1 MTTANQQNP
10 TQNSHTQE
18 KYAKFW
24 QTDPN
29 QKNASQDLP
38 TASDI
43 LVNAQHH
50 QDDVVSWINLNN
62 RRWADRFDLLMH
74 AQSEH
79 HNHARQT
86 LSNNT
91 DVFNQHLTCLTKSL
105 QNVNSP
111 QALWRDWLSYATDA
125 SRRVVQTADILRE
138 RGDIFLQHEQAGC
151 PPVLDYDYEVIMDG
165 STLSR
170 PSNYVLLKIL
180 PPQGITTRENGRPYI
195 IIDPRAGHGAGI
207 GGFKRDSQ
215 VGVAL
220 SEGHP
225 VYFVAFKR
233 MPEPNQSIADVTF
246 AEAVFVREVRRRH
259 SNSNAPVVIGNC
271 QGGWAAL
278 ILAATNTDI
287 TGPIVMNGSPVSA
300 WSGEVGINPMRYQ
313 AGTQGGTWLAMLA
326 SDLGHGIFDGAWL
339 VHNFEQLNPSRN
351 YVGKYY
357 DLYKNPTKNRERFL
371 NFERWWG
378 GFFLMNHAEIEWIV
392 ENIFVGNRIAR
403 NTAQIEKGTNIDLRN
418 IKAPIIIF
426 ASHGD
431 NITPPQQA
439 INWILDTYSDEREIE
454 VCGQRIVYMVHDKV
468 GHLGIFVSSS
478 IANREHKGMASILKM
493 IEALSPGL
501 YELVIEDY
509 QGKGEDMQFYVTFK
523 SRTFDDLAM
532 IDDGRLD
539 EKPFQAV
546 HRYSK
551 SQARIYDL
559 HMRPWVQAMTTQTS
573 AEWLR
578 AMHPLRL
585 QRKLW
590 SSRNPFAMMIKTVA
604 TSINQ
609 NDDPIHSLITKTD
622 SHTPSASITSAD
634 INETDVN
641 ETDVNETDVKKQQ
654 AILQGSE
661 AAPTLPATESL
672 QQDNL
677 FLQMERLWITTI
689 NTTLDLWRDWQDMT
703 SEMLFYGWWALPWL
717 RAYGQQETS
726 RRLTD
731 KERLQEMPSVQMA
744 LSRMEQGGF
753 CEAVVRILVLS
764 NTMSQGGIKR
774 DKLILITE
782 ILTQS
787 KPFTKLTHQQL
798 AELLHEQTIIVRFAK
813 EQAIQTLPTLLKTK
827 ADKQKAMDVVRYVIG
842 SYHKMPL
849 DIRQALSEL
858 YHVMG
863 LDSFEKDVDKNPLE
877 VTDVVVG

>member
-1 MTTANQQNP
+1 MTTADKHNQ
-10 TQNSHTQE
+10 TQQ
-18 KYAKFW
+18 KYADFW
-24 QTDPN
+24 QADPN

-38 TASDI
+38 TAQDI
-43 LVNAQHH
+43 LVNAKNH
-50 QDDVVSWINLNN
+50 QQDTVTWINHNN
-62 RRWADRFDLLMH
+62 RRWADRSELIMH

-79 HNHARQT
+79 YNQARQT
-86 LSNNT
+86 LSDNT
-91 DVFNQHLTCLTKSL
+91 DTFNQHLHHLTKSMHK
-105 QNVNSP
+105 VDSP

-125 SRRVVQTADILRE
+125 SRRILQTADILRE
-138 RGDIFLQHEQAGC
+138 RGDIFLEHEQAGC
-151 PPVLDYDYEVIMDG
+151 PPVLDYDYEVVLDG
-165 STLSR
+165 SILSR

-180 PPQGITTRENGRPYI
+180 PPKGITTRENGRPYV

-207 GGFKRDSQ
+207 GGFKHDSQ

-233 MPEPNQSIADVTF
+233 LPEPNQSIADVIF
-246 AEAVFVREVRRRH
+246 AEAAFVREVRRRH
-259 SNSNAPVVIGNC
+259 PKSNAPVVVGNC

-278 ILAATNTDI
+278 ILAATNPDI

-300 WSGEVGINPMRYQ
+300 WSGEVGINPMRYK
-313 AGTQGGTWLAMLA
+313 AGIQGGTWLAMLT
-326 SDLGHGIFDGAWL
+326 SDLGNGIFDGAWL

-378 GFFLMNHAEIEWIV
+378 GFFLMNDAEIQWIV

-431 NITPPQQA
+431 NITPPPQA

-523 SRTFDDLAM
+523 SRTFDDLAL

-551 SQARIYDL
+551 AQARSYEL
-559 HMRPWVQAMTTQTS
+559 YLRPWMQTITTETS
-573 AEWLR
+573 AEWFR
-578 AMHPLRL
+578 TMHPLRL
-585 QRKLW
+585 QRRLW
-590 SSRNPFAMMIKTVA
+590 SSKNPMAMMVKTA
-604 TSINQ
+604 ADSINTNKLKNINPNQ
-609 NDDPIHSLITKTD
+609 HLDHDDTNPEHKE
-622 SHTPSASITSAD
+622 A
-634 INETDVN
+634 
-641 ETDVNETDVKKQQ
+641 DVKQQQ
-654 AILQGSE
+654 AILQGTVAS
-661 AAPTLPATESL
+661 PILPAIEAL

-677 FLQMERLWITTI
+677 FLQIERLWMDTI
-689 NTTLDLWRDWQDMT
+689 NTTLDLWRDWQAMT
-703 SEMLFYGWWALPWL
+703 TEMMFYGWWTLPWL
-717 RAYGQQETS
+717 RTYGQQETS

-731 KERLQEMPSVQMA
+731 KERLQDMPSVQTA
-744 LSRMEQGGF
+744 LSHIEQGGF
-753 CEAVVRILVLS
+753 REAVVRMLILS
-764 NTMSQGGIKR
+764 NMMSQSGIKR
-774 DKLILITE
+774 DKLMLITE

-787 KPFTKLTHQQL
+787 KPFTELSHDQL
-798 AELLHEQTIIVRFAK
+798 AELLHKQTIIVRFAK
-813 EQAIQTLPTLLKTK
+813 QNAIQSLSKLLKTK
-827 ADKQKAMDVVRYVIG
+827 ADKQKAIDVVRYVTG

-849 DIRQALSEL
+849 DTRQALSEL
-858 YHVMG
+858 YEAMG
-863 LDSFEKDVDKNPLE
+863 LDSFDKDVDNNPLE